1 MRKLKRRLEKGFT
14 LLGRLILRY
23 SLFLRRDAV
32 CTADTPRCDENPYSV
47 NFYWERKGKNSPVCC
62 ASHLY
67 ELLVFL
73 SDLLTKAGISWFA
86 IIGTHLG
93 IVRHH
98 GLIPWETD
106 GDIGVMIEDRSK
118 VIELLKQAVSGTH
131 YVLTEREGECLR
143 LEYSRKNS
151 LHVDIIWGCHE
162 GSDIVFMT
170 KGIRRVYP
178 ESSVYPLK
186 MGAFYDRQ
194 FPVPKDDEILKSFYG
209 PYALTHGCKQ
219 WSRDKKL
226 FILADHEPAPI
237 SAEEKR

>member
-1 MRKLKRRLEKGFT
+1 MRKFIRRLEKGFT

-23 SLFLRRDAV
+23 LFFFRRDKV
-32 CTADTPRCDENPYSV
+32 CTASTPRCDENPYSV
-47 NFYWERKGKNSPVCC
+47 NFYWERRGKNAPVCC

-73 SDLLTKAGISWFA
+73 SDILTKAGIGWFA

-106 GDIGVMIEDRSK
+106 GDIGVMVEDRPK
-118 VIELLKQAVSGTH
+118 VLEVLKQAVNGTS
-131 YVLTEREGECLR
+131 YVITEREGECLR

-151 LHVDIIWGCHE
+151 LHVDVIWGCHE
-162 GSDIVFMT
+162 GNDIVFMT
-170 KGIRRVYP
+170 KGIRRIYP

-186 MGAFYDRQ
+186 MEKFYDRKL
-194 FPVPKDDEILKSFYG
+194 PVPHDDEILKTFYG
-209 PYALTHGCKQ
+209 PYALTHGYKQ
-219 WSRDKKL
+219 WSRAKKL
-226 FILADHEPAPI
+226 FVLADHNPALI
-237 SAEEKR
+237 SPREMQ

>member
-1 MRKLKRRLEKGFT
+1 
-14 LLGRLILRY
+14 
-23 SLFLRRDAV
+23 
-32 CTADTPRCDENPYSV
+32 
-47 NFYWERKGKNSPVCC
+47 
-62 ASHLY
+62 
-67 ELLVFL
+67 
-73 SDLLTKAGISWFA
+73 
-86 IIGTHLG
+86 
-93 IVRHH
+93 
-98 GLIPWETD
+98 
-106 GDIGVMIEDRSK
+106 MIEDRPQ

-131 YVLTEREGECLR
+131 YVLTERKGECLR

-186 MGAFYDRQ
+186 MGAFYERQ

-209 PYALTHGCKQ
+209 PYALTHGYKQ
-219 WSRDKKL
+219 WSRDRKL

>member
-47 NFYWERKGKNSPVCC
+47 NFYWERRGKNSPVCC

-209 PYALTHGCKQ
+209 PYALTHGYKQ

-226 FILADHEPAPI
+226 FILADHYPALI
-237 SAEEKR
+237 SPREMQ